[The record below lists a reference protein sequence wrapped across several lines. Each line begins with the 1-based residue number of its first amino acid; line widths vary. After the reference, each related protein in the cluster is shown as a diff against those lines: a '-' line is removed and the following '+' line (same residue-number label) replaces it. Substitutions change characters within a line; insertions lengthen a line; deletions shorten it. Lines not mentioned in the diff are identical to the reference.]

1 MKCCVRGGNENFL
14 YVFVINVEVNEYN
27 LKMINSLCIDL
38 WEIVVKDFERDKISG
53 KMILRE
59 KFFVWYKIDGM
70 LSLFV
75 LLVNVRVM
83 LICNIDMLDGLVNGV
98 IGMVLEILEEF
109 NGDIKLIIVFFDNK
123 KVGEKIGFK
132 RGLYFVV

>member
-1 MKCCVRGGNENFL
+1 
-14 YVFVINVEVNEYN
+14 
-27 LKMINSLCIDL
+27 
-38 WEIVVKDFERDKISG
+38 
-53 KMILRE
+53 
-59 KFFVWYKIDGM
+59 M

-83 LICNIDMLDGLVNGV
+83 LICNIDVLDGLVNGV